1 MKNYLISFDEN
12 ENPIVWLPTVLP
24 KGQLE
29 SYLKFLDKKENKIF
43 KEKESEKTNE

>member
-12 ENPIVWLPTVLP
+12 QNPIIWMPTLVP

-29 SYLKFLDKKENKIF
+29 SYLKFLDKR
-43 KEKESEKTNE
+43 EKEGAKKNE